1 MKYRRDISSTLTWL
15 AVALILFV
23 GYQVWLR
30 PAFQASPQIAP
41 EPAVSLPSL
50 PPPALF
56 EGQTFPV
63 WDVPPSR
70 LVELGSAPQ
79 LTLGSIRDNLDR
91 GRYKEVDRHLK
102 TLSRNSITNATTR
115 RYIAGLWNN
124 LGVQQEKFGG
134 TALSVSAF
142 KQAVGWDPKSPQAYL
157 NLTQAYWERRDPA
170 MVPQFLN
177 TVIRLAPQDPFPH
190 LALADL
196 LLSEGNITLAKEHLD
211 QARTRAERDPNHAS
225 YLQRL
230 TAKIG
235 AAEPVRT
242 AAGEKVLAPPMTPS
256 DSARPTTPLVTPS
269 PQPVSRPAGQTGSM
283 NARPPQPLAETSGQ
297 HRFAHFTVQFDGPP
311 DQATWTRMRA
321 MLDYAYDELT
331 QKFGHVPAKPIT
343 VILHTAR
350 KFNGSADNPAW
361 ADTLFDRSSGAI
373 HLPTQGALEDLA
385 LFSRIVRHEFAHALI
400 QEKMSAHQH
409 NLPTWLAEGLAL
421 YLTEDPWPDLED
433 ITQKSPTLI
442 PLPTLQGL
450 WDQIPKDT
458 LTVAYFE
465 SALASQ
471 QLLDQYNMY
480 GVRQVMNGLQTGLS
494 LDAAMQQK
502 LSVPYPEFV
511 RRWEA
516 RALNAG
522 FQKQ

>member
-23 GYQVWLR
+23 GYQIWLK
-30 PAFQASPQIAP
+30 PAFQTSPQIAP

-50 PPPALF
+50 PPLTLL
-56 EGQTFPV
+56 EGQSFPA
-63 WDVPPSR
+63 WEVPPSR

-79 LTLGSIRDNLDR
+79 LTLGSIRENLDR
-91 GRYKEVDRHLK
+91 GKYKEVDRRLK
-102 TLSRNSITNATTR
+102 MLSRHTITHATTR

-142 KQAVGWDPKSPQAYL
+142 KQAVAWDPKSPQAYL

-170 MVPQFLN
+170 MTPQLLN
-177 TVIRLAPQDPFPH
+177 TAIRLAPQDPFPH

-196 LLSEGNITLAKEHLD
+196 LLSEGNITSAKGHLD
-211 QARTRAERDPNHAS
+211 QARPRAERDPNHTS

-230 TAKIG
+230 TAKVG

-242 AAGEKVLAPPMTPS
+242 AAEEKVLVPPMPPS
-256 DSARPTTPLVTPS
+256 ELARPATPLATPS
-269 PQPVSRPAGQTGSM
+269 PQPVSTPAGLTGRA
-283 NARPPQPLAETSGQ
+283 NVRPTQPPAKASVQPL
-297 HRFAHFTVQFDGPP
+297 FAHFTVQFDGPP
-311 DQATWTRMRA
+311 DQATWTRMQA
-321 MLDYAYDELT
+321 ILDYAYDELT

-343 VILHTAR
+343 VILHTAQ
-350 KFNGSADNPAW
+350 KFNGSTDNPIW

-373 HLPTQGALEDLA
+373 HLPTQEALEDLA

-400 QEKMSAHQH
+400 QEKMSAQQH
-409 NLPTWLAEGLAL
+409 NLPNWLAEGLAL
-421 YLTEDPWPDLED
+421 YLAEDPWPDLED

-442 PLPTLQGL
+442 PLPSLHGR

-502 LSVPYPEFV
+502 LSAPYQEFI

-516 RALNAG
+516 RALSAG
-522 FQKQ
+522 LQKH